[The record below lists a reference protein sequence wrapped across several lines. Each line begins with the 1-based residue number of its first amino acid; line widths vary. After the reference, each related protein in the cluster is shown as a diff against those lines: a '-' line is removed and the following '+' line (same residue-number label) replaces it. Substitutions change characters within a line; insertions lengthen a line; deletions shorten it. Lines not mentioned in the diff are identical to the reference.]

1 MLPFSLGFTGLIRLT
16 HGFGGLRNQH
26 QLLPYRTSFGWNDIG
41 CNARWQTRG
50 YAWNYTHSLLFT
62 LSARAYFVNISLMSV
77 IFISSLDLLSYL
89 LTENET
95 LYGNDPS
102 QHALGQH
109 VQNCLTVSEQE
120 FNKCTFILF
129 PSV

>member
-1 MLPFSLGFTGLIRLT
+1 M
-16 HGFGGLRNQH
+16 Q
-26 QLLPYRTSFGWNDIG
+26 
-41 CNARWQTRG
+41 CKMQTRG